1 MTEHEIKIYLR
12 DTTSLTEDQ
21 MELIAYQVKSQL
33 DYTNI
38 YDQIDQI
45 KDRLIDSWTWSA
57 SIFRKISNDKWL
69 GWEP

>member
-21 MELIAYQVKSQL
+21 LELLAYQVKGQL

-45 KDRLIDSWTWSA
+45 KDRLVD
-57 SIFRKISNDKWL
+57 L
-69 GWEP
+69 

>member
-1 MTEHEIKIYLR
+1 MTEQEIKNYLR

-21 MELIAYQVKSQL
+21 LELIAYQAMKKL

-45 KDRLIDSWTWSA
+45 KDTLVDS
-57 SIFRKISNDKWL
+57 
-69 GWEP
+69 

>member
-1 MTEHEIKIYLR
+1 MTEQEIKIYLQ

-21 MELIAYQVKSQL
+21 VELHAYQVKSQL

-45 KDRLIDSWTWSA
+45 KDRLVDS
-57 SIFRKISNDKWL
+57 
-69 GWEP
+69 